1 MAIFRHPHLV
11 RGIVHT
17 PHGAFAIVRGLVDL
31 PDEIGEAL
39 RWAREEGASSSTLL
53 VAGESLPSPATAM
66 DQRDAN

>member
-1 MAIFRHPHLV
+1 MAIFRHPHLL

-39 RWAREEGASSSTLL
+39 HWAREEEGSSSTLL
-53 VAGESLPSPATAM
+53 VAGASLPSYARAM
-66 DQRDAN
+66 DQRDAS

>member
-17 PHGAFAIVRGLVDL
+17 AHGAFTVVRGLVDL

-39 RWAREEGASSSTLL
+39 RWARVEGTSSSTGVPPGQVL
-53 VAGESLPSPATAM
+53 SRPTALM
-66 DQRDAN
+66 DQRDAS

>member
-17 PHGAFAIVRGLVDL
+17 PHGAFVIVRGLVDL

-39 RWAREEGASSSTLL
+39 RWAREEEASSSTLV
-53 VAGESLPSPATAM
+53 VAGDSLSSPATTM
-66 DQRDAN
+66 DQWDAT

>member
-17 PHGAFAIVRGLVDL
+17 PHGAFVIVRGLVDL

-39 RWAREEGASSSTLL
+39 QWVREEGTSSSAL
-53 VAGESLPSPATAM
+53 VGSGEALPSHTTAM
-66 DQRDAN
+66 DQRNAN